1 MKLPASI
8 ASPVVSILLA
18 LAASLAVAQTYPTK
32 PIRVIVPY
40 SVGTPPDIVT
50 RLVADRMSGGLGQT
64 VLVDNRPGATGTVGL
79 ADLGRQAADGY
90 TLYNMLLP
98 VSVAPA
104 LYPSQGIDFKKLM
117 EPVGQFTWYYNVL
130 VVHPDVKAAT
140 VLELVDLLKAGGN
153 YAFASGGNGTPAHL
167 SAELFKIQAHVT
179 ATHIPYNQFPQG
191 IADLVAGRVQFMF
204 LTSSVSVPLIQSGK
218 VRALATTGPARLATL
233 PNVPTMIE
241 EGYKDFLV
249 RGWDGLVVKAGT
261 PKAIVDRLNAEL
273 AKAVNTPE
281 VKTRFAALGVE
292 PVSGTSGE
300 FGELI
305 SSEVE
310 RWGRVVRQAE
320 IKVD

>member
-1 MKLPASI
+1 MKLPVA
-8 ASPVVSILLA
+8 VLLS
-18 LAASLAVAQTYPTK
+18 LFASLASAQYPNK
-32 PIRVIVPY
+32 AVRVVVPY

-50 RLVADRMSGGLGQT
+50 RLIADRMTAGLGQP
-64 VLVDNRPGATGTVGL
+64 VVVDNRPGAIGTVGL
-79 ADLGRQAADGY
+79 AELGRQASDGY
-90 TLYNMLLP
+90 TLYNLLLP

-104 LYPSQGIDFKKLM
+104 LYPLQGIDFKKLV

-130 VVHPDVKAAT
+130 VVHPDVKALT
-140 VLELVDLLKAGGN
+140 VRELVDLLKAGGN

-167 SAELFKIQAHVT
+167 SAELFKIQAQVK

-218 VRALATTGPARLATL
+218 VRALATTGPARLTTL

-273 AKAVNTPE
+273 AKAVATPE
-281 VKTRFAALGVE
+281 VKARFAALGVE
-292 PVSGTSGE
+292 PVSGTPE
-300 FGELI
+300 AFGDLI
-305 SSEVE
+305 SAEVE
-310 RWGRVVRQAE
+310 RWGRVVKEAE
-320 IKVD
+320 IKAD